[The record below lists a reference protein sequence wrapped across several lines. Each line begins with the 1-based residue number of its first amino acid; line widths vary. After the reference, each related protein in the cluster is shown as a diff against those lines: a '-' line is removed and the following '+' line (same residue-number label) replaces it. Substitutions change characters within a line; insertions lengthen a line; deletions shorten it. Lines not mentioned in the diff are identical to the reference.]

1 MTKIRIGITD
11 HSPPPFEVER
21 EALGADAEMV
31 FLDSRQEQDY
41 DPEILKS
48 LDALLVWRAKIT
60 SKTVDQLERCRI
72 VVRYGVGYD
81 SVDLPSLK
89 NKGIPFCNVPDYG
102 TEEVAD
108 TACSMLLGLQRN
120 LALYDVSSRHYQG
133 DWQNQYRET
142 QRLSQSVLGVIGV
155 GRIGTALVNRMKAFG
170 PRILGYDPYQP
181 SGHEKAVGY
190 QRFQFLEEMLPL
202 CDMISFHCPLSDE
215 TMGMINSDFFG
226 QLKNGSIL
234 VNTARGGLLESFDVL
249 EQALRE
255 NRIYAAGLDVLPQE
269 PPGNHPLIKA
279 WRNRE
284 DWLEGRLWITPHLA
298 FFSNQAWYEMRYK
311 AAETVKLFFEHG
323 ILRNQITE

>member
-81 SVDLPSLK
+81 AVDLTSLK
-89 NKGIPFCNVPDYG
+89 NRGIPFCNVPDYG

-120 LALYDVSSRHYQG
+120 LALYDVSSRRYQG

-170 PRILGYDPYQP
+170 PRILGYDPYQS

-190 QRFQFLEEMLPL
+190 QRVQFLEEMLPL

-215 TMGMINSDFFG
+215 TRGMINSDFFG

-255 NRIYAAGLDVLPQE
+255 NWIHAAGLDVLPQE
-269 PPGNHPLIKA
+269 PPGNHPLIEA

>member
-81 SVDLPSLK
+81 AVDLTSLK

-120 LALYDVSSRHYQG
+120 LALYDVSSRRYQG
-133 DWQNQYRET
+133 DWQNQYWET

-190 QRFQFLEEMLPL
+190 QRVQFLEEMLPL

-215 TMGMINSDFFG
+215 TRGMINSDFFG

-269 PPGNHPLIKA
+269 PPGNHPLIEA

>member
-81 SVDLPSLK
+81 AVDLTSLK

-120 LALYDVSSRHYQG
+120 LALYDVSSRNYQG
-133 DWQNQYRET
+133 DWQNQYREN

-170 PRILGYDPYQP
+170 PRILGYEPYQP

-215 TMGMINSDFFG
+215 TRGMINSDFFG
-226 QLKNGSIL
+226 QLKNGAIL
-234 VNTARGGLLESFDVL
+234 VNTARGGLLENFDVL
-249 EQALRE
+249 EQSLRE
-255 NRIYAAGLDVLPQE
+255 NRIHAAGLDVLPQE
-269 PPGNHPLIKA
+269 PPGNHPLIEA

>member
-1 MTKIRIGITD
+1 MTKILIGITD

-81 SVDLPSLK
+81 AVDLTSLK
-89 NKGIPFCNVPDYG
+89 NKGIPFCNVPNYG

-120 LALYDVSSRHYQG
+120 LALYDVSSRHYHG

-142 QRLSQSVLGVIGV
+142 LRLSQSVLGVIGV

-190 QRFQFLEEMLPL
+190 QRVQFLEEMLPL

-215 TMGMINSDFFG
+215 TRGMINCDFFD

-249 EQALRE
+249 EQSLRE

-269 PPGNHPLIKA
+269 PPGNHPLIEA

>member
-81 SVDLPSLK
+81 AVDLTSLK
-89 NKGIPFCNVPDYG
+89 KKGIPFCNVPDYG

-120 LALYDVSSRHYQG
+120 LALYDVSSRNYQG

-190 QRFQFLEEMLPL
+190 LRFQFLEEMLPL

-215 TMGMINSDFFG
+215 TRGMINSDFFD

-234 VNTARGGLLESFDVL
+234 VNTARGDLLESFDVL

-269 PPGNHPLIKA
+269 PPGNHPLIEA

>member
-81 SVDLPSLK
+81 AVDLTSLK

-120 LALYDVSSRHYQG
+120 LALYDVSSRYYQG

-215 TMGMINSDFFG
+215 TRGMINSDFFG

-269 PPGNHPLIKA
+269 PPGNHPLIEA